1 VIRVYDTLAGE
12 KVEVV
17 PRDPGRLSLYVCGP
31 TVYEVPHVGHGRA
44 AIVFDVIRRYLE
56 WRGTDVT
63 FVSNITDVEDKII
76 RRAAEEQSTE
86 QEVAQRYEAAYWDV
100 MDRLGVLRPD
110 HLPRATE
117 YIEPMLEL
125 IGDLVQEGR
134 AYVVEGQGVYFEVG
148 AYDRYGELSHRK
160 LADLIEGAGSRV
172 EVDERKRSPV
182 DFALWK
188 AAKEGEPA
196 WESPWGPGRPG
207 WHIECSAMS
216 LQLLGESFD
225 IHGGGDD
232 LVFPHHENERA
243 QAEGAGHPFA
253 RYWVHNGMVMVGNEK
268 MAKSAG
274 NFTTLANALDAHGP
288 RAIRLAVLQTH
299 YRSQM
304 ELGDTEL
311 AAAGA
316 AVAGLDSLAR
326 RARAAG
332 VDPAGAE
339 LDDAAVGSFR
349 AHMDDDFATPAALA
363 VIFDTVR
370 WANAAIDDG
379 NLDEAATLLATVHEL
394 TGALGIE
401 LDGATGD
408 ADDENDAEINALV
421 ERRNAAREARDF
433 AEADR
438 IRDQL
443 AARGITLEDTP
454 TGTIWH
460 RRP

>member
-17 PRDPGRLSLYVCGP
+17 PRAPGTLSIYVCGP

-44 AIVFDVIRRYLE
+44 AVVFDVIRRYLE

-76 RRAAEEQSTE
+76 RRAAEEHSTE

-100 MDRLGVLRPD
+100 MGRLDVLRPD

-160 LADLIEGAGSRV
+160 LADLLEGAGSRV

-196 WESPWGPGRPG
+196 WDSPWGPGRPG

-216 LQLLGESFD
+216 LQLLGEGFD

-253 RYWVHNGMVMVGNEK
+253 RYWIHNGMVMVGNEK

-274 NFTTLANALDAHGP
+274 NFTTLADALDAHGP

-304 ELGDTEL
+304 ELGDAEL
-311 AAAGA
+311 SAAAA
-316 AVAGLDSLAR
+316 AVAGLDSLGR

-332 VDPAGAE
+332 VDPDGAE
-339 LDDAAVGSFR
+339 LDAAAVGSFR

-370 WANAAIDDG
+370 WANAAIDNG
-379 NLDEAATLLATVHEL
+379 NTDEAATLLATVHEL
-394 TGALGIE
+394 TGALGLE

-408 ADDENDAEINALV
+408 ADDADDAEIKGLV
-421 ERRNAAREARDF
+421 EQRDAARARRDF

-438 IRDQL
+438 MREQL
-443 AARGITLEDTP
+443 AARGVTLEDTP

>member
-1 VIRVYDTLAGE
+1 MIRVYDTLAGE

-17 PRDPGRLSLYVCGP
+17 PREPGRLSMYVCGP
-31 TVYEVPHVGHGRA
+31 TVYEVPHVGHGRQA
-44 AIVFDVIRRYLE
+44 LVFDVIRRYLE
-56 WRGTDVT
+56 WRGIDVT
-63 FVSNITDVEDKII
+63 FVTNITDVEDKII
-76 RRAAEEQSTE
+76 ARAAREGSSER
-86 QEVAQRYEAAYWDV
+86 EVAERYEAAYWDV
-100 MDRLGVLRPD
+100 MDRLGVRRPD

-117 YIEPMLEL
+117 YIGPMLEL
-125 IGDLVQEGR
+125 IGDLVNEGR
-134 AYVVEGQGVYFEVG
+134 AYVVEGQGVYFEVE

-160 LADLIEGAGSRV
+160 LVDLLEGAGSRI

-188 AAKEGEPA
+188 AAKEGDPA
-196 WESPWGPGRPG
+196 WDSPWGPGRPG

-216 LQLLGESFD
+216 LQLLGEGFD
-225 IHGGGDD
+225 VHGGGDD

-253 RYWVHNGMVMVGNEK
+253 RYWIHNGMVMVGNEK
-268 MAKSAG
+268 MAKSTG
-274 NFTTLANALDAHGP
+274 NFTTLADALDAHGP

-311 AAAGA
+311 SAAGA

-332 VDPAGAE
+332 VDIEGAE

-363 VIFDTVR
+363 VVFDTVK
-370 WANAAIDDG
+370 WANAAIDSRNTG
-379 NLDEAATLLATVHEL
+379 EAATLLATVREL
-394 TGALGIE
+394 AGALGLE
-401 LDGATGD
+401 LED
-408 ADDENDAEINALV
+408 AAGRDDDAEIDALV
-421 ERRNAAREARDF
+421 EQRNEARARRDF

-438 IRDQL
+438 IRDHL
-443 AARGITLEDTP
+443 AARGVALEDTP

-460 RRP
+460 RGN